1 MQNSEQNYLVILKES
16 LDKKIRLL
24 EDILEQNKLQENILH
39 EPEID
44 FDRFNDTV
52 HVKEKCIKE
61 LEVLD
66 RGFQTIYDRVKEA
79 LNEDKE
85 AYRQDIKELQEKIKT
100 ITEKS
105 MDIQSGE
112 ARNKEAF
119 QKSITESRKNIRS
132 VKTANKVASNY
143 YQSMNKLNVVDSQFL
158 DTKK

>member
-52 HVKEKCIKE
+52 DVKEKCIKE

-132 VKTANKVASNY
+132 VKTANKVASNL
-143 YQSMNKLNVVDSQFL
+143 SLIHI
-158 DTKK
+158 